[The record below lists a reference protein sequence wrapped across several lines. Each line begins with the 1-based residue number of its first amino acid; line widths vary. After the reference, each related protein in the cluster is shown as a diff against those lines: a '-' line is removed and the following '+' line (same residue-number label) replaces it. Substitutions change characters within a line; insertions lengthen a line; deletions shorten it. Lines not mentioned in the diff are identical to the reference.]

1 MSTKH
6 WIEIAFPGEDNEKR
20 IRDHESIIKF
30 VERYIELFDSGRDP
44 HIEKNITIVPA
55 EYPLRDVLLGDLN
68 AAQSTRPTQGRGT
81 RIAITIDGK
90 MNAAIINDMDILIH
104 GSVPKIY
111 TPHL

>member
-1 MSTKH
+1 MRINLGRALLSTKH

-68 AAQSTRPTQGRGT
+68 AA
-81 RIAITIDGK
+81 
-90 MNAAIINDMDILIH
+90 
-104 GSVPKIY
+104 
-111 TPHL
+111 